1 MTFKEKLYNTV
12 VFCKTQRDLREL
24 QEILNKIEL
33 VEEDKKIKLIPTEY
47 LKNLIQ
53 EHKDTIAKL
62 EKEIYSNPIYVY
74 RDWFDNI
81 VHIGLDD
88 TYDNGDF
95 KIETQYPNL
104 VKHVRVFVMEKGQD
118 EFIGL
123 TNTYDIPLKMLE
135 VPRQFITKDKIQII
149 FNKEMDNNYDL
160 LVDKCEKYFNNE
172 ISENDFFNFLRDLG
186 V

>member
-12 VFCKTQRDLREL
+12 VFYKTQRDLKEL
-24 QEILNKIEL
+24 QEILNKVEL

-53 EHKDTIAKL
+53 EHKDTISKL

-172 ISENDFFNFLRDLG
+172 ISESDFFNFLKDLG

>member
-12 VFCKTQRDLREL
+12 VFCKTQRDLKEL

-62 EKEIYSNPIYVY
+62 EKEIYSNPIYIY

-88 TYDNGDF
+88 SYDNGDF

-104 VKHVRVFVMEKGQD
+104 VKYVRVFVIEKGQD
-118 EFIGL
+118 AFIER

-149 FNKEMDNNYDL
+149 FNKKMDNSYNL
-160 LVDKCEKYFNNE
+160 LTDKCEKYFNNE
-172 ISENDFFNFLRDLG
+172 ISENDFFNFLKDLG

>member
-12 VFCKTQRDLREL
+12 VFCKTQRDLKEL

-33 VEEDKKIKLIPTEY
+33 VEEDKKIKLIPTEC

-53 EHKDTIAKL
+53 EHKDTIDKL
-62 EKEIYSNPIYVY
+62 EKEIYSNPIYIY
-74 RDWFDNI
+74 RDGLDNI

-95 KIETQYPNL
+95 EIETQYPNL
-104 VKHVRVFVMEKGQD
+104 VKYVQVFIMENGKD
-118 EFIGL
+118 ASVEW
-123 TNTYDIPLKMLE
+123 TNAYDIPLKMLE

-149 FNKEMDNNYDL
+149 LNKEMDNSYNL
-160 LVDKCEKYFNNE
+160 LIDKCEKYFNNE
-172 ISENDFFNFLRDLG
+172 ISESDFFNFLKDLG